1 MYTPPIMSPGPQIQF
16 DREEVLE
23 KAMRLFW
30 ENGYEATGMSVLLDH
45 VGIGRQSL
53 YNTFGDK
60 RSLYIATLDHYFRTR
75 GGPLMAQLRSPGSP
89 MGNIKTVFRMWETM
103 AEDNHFCGCLLGNC
117 AAELAHTDPEIADR
131 IGSYIQVL
139 EDGFHDTLVQ
149 ARDQGEISDRH
160 DPRDLAR
167 NVINMIQGMALMSK
181 VIRDTDVTKS
191 VLRSSLRILQA
202 A

>member
-1 MYTPPIMSPGPQIQF
+1 MSPGPQKQF
-16 DREEVLE
+16 DKDDVLE

-30 ENGYEATGMSVLLDH
+30 ENGYEATGMSLLLEH

-75 GGPLMAQLRSPGSP
+75 GGPIMAQLRSPGSP
-89 MGNIKTVFRMWETM
+89 MANIEIVFGMWEKM
-103 AEDNHFCGCLLGNC
+103 AEDTHFCGCLLGNS

-131 IGSYIQVL
+131 IASYVQVL
-139 EDGFHDTLVQ
+139 EDGFHDTLVR
-149 ARDQGEISDRH
+149 AREQGEISDRH

-181 VIRDTDVTKS
+181 VVRDADVARG

>member
-1 MYTPPIMSPGPQIQF
+1 MSPGPQKQF

-23 KAMRLFW
+23 KAMVLFW
-30 ENGYEATGMSVLLDH
+30 ENGYEATGMSLLLDH

-60 RSLYIATLDHYFRTR
+60 RSLFIATLDHYFRNL
-75 GGPLMAQLRSPGSP
+75 GGQLMAQLRSPGSP
-89 MGNIKTVFRMWETM
+89 MGNIEAVFQMWEKM
-103 AEDNHFCGCLLGNC
+103 AEDSHFCGCLLGNA

-131 IGSYIQVL
+131 IGSYFQAL

-167 NVINMIQGMALMSK
+167 NVVNMIQGMALMSK
-181 VIRDTDVTKS
+181 VMRDADVAKS
-191 VLRSSLRILQA
+191 VLRSSFRILQA